1 MLFTIRE
8 TSEMGYLIEKAA
20 IIKVEMA
27 AAKPAGS
34 LIDFVED
41 VAYEMAEACEKL
53 GASERRL
60 ELIRDTASISFAFKE
75 LVGNKHFSDLL
86 HDIKG

>member
-8 TSEMGYLIEKAA
+8 TSEMGYLIEKAV

-60 ELIRDTASISFAFKE
+60 ELIRDTTSIAFAFKE